1 MEGNRAVRPDDYS
14 LDDTGINRIDLEH
27 ISCALDHYRL
37 ASYWPACSF
46 PSVVSIHLH
55 QLQVKLKESK
65 AVITKHRI
73 MELVLLVPLNR
84 GYTES
89 FFSDTNQ
96 LLFATAK
103 MTTTRITNPIPTT
116 TNGSTEP
123 SVLVGVGF

>member
-1 MEGNRAVRPDDYS
+1 
-14 LDDTGINRIDLEH
+14 
-27 ISCALDHYRL
+27 
-37 ASYWPACSF
+37 
-46 PSVVSIHLH
+46 
-55 QLQVKLKESK
+55 
-65 AVITKHRI
+65 